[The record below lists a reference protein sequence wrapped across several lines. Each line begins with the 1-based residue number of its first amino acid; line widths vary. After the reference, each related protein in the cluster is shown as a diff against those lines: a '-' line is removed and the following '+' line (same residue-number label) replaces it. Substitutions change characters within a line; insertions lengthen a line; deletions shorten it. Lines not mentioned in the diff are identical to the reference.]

1 LNCEYFYLNFVNGF
15 LNLII
20 HKGFFETLD
29 SFKNSGTPHIM
40 IHSRNDSPTHLLEEK
55 IKLLNSLG
63 LNLTEEQKI
72 ALLKKEKFNILLEE
86 KIKMLN
92 SLNLSEEEKKVVDNI
107 EKLCSKSRICAY
119 KKKYEHSIKIES
131 EQIATIRSEI
141 AGEHAYA
148 VTMSTIFRTI
158 KKYNDRR
165 DKVLK
170 ILTDKY
176 GKDPHIHSIIL
187 EEFAYTFPMKQIKR
201 DKYGIYV

>member
-1 LNCEYFYLNFVNGF
+1 
-15 LNLII
+15 
-20 HKGFFETLD
+20 
-29 SFKNSGTPHIM
+29 M
-40 IHSRNDSPTHLLEEK
+40 
-55 IKLLNSLG
+55 
-63 LNLTEEQKI
+63 
-72 ALLKKEKFNILLEE
+72 ALLEE

-92 SLNLSEEEKKVVDNI
+92 SLNLTEEENKVIDNI
-107 EKLCSKSRICAY
+107 MELCCKSRICAY

-131 EQIATIRSEI
+131 EQIANIRSKI

-148 VTMSTIFRTI
+148 VTKSTILRNI

-170 ILTDKY
+170 ELTDKY

-187 EEFAYTFPMKQIKR
+187 EEFAYSFPMKQIKR